1 MTPKQPTARIRKSPE
16 QVRSAVHQAVI
27 DLLSAPAGAEL
38 TIPAIAQHAGVN
50 HTSIYRRWGSRE
62 ALLADVV
69 TTRLER
75 DWPLNDTGTL
85 RGDLIAWAQAGVAS
99 IRTPEGR
106 LLVRA
111 VALSMPSS
119 ADAQAERAQHFQRR
133 LHAIE
138 RIRERATARGENPPA
153 AGADPRSA
161 HRTALPAGDLRY
173 RSAGLRLS
181 GTARGKAARQHGCA
195 GHGLKR
201 GAAEIPTPGRPT
213 AQRCCGRPQAGH
225 VPARVGC

>member
-1 MTPKQPTARIRKSPE
+1 MGVTSKQPTARIRKSSE

-27 DLLSAPAGAEL
+27 DLLSDSEGADL
-38 TIPAIAQHAGVN
+38 AIPAIAQRAGVN

-75 DWPLNDTGTL
+75 NWPLNDTGTL
-85 RGDLIAWAQAGVAS
+85 RGDLTAWVEAGVES

-119 ADAQAERAQHFQRR
+119 AHTQAERAQHFQRR
-133 LHAIE
+133 LHSIE
-138 RIRERATARGENPPA
+138 RIRERAAARGENPPPLEEILDQLIA
-153 AGADPRSA
+153 PLYLRAIFGIDPPASGYAELLVGRLLGNTGAP
-161 HRTALPAGDLRY
+161 
-173 RSAGLRLS
+173 
-181 GTARGKAARQHGCA
+181 
-195 GHGLKR
+195 
-201 GAAEIPTPGRPT
+201 GAA
-213 AQRCCGRPQAGH
+213 
-225 VPARVGC
+225 